1 MNAPQNQNRKW
12 FIFLLANLG
21 LALALGLLSVTA
33 GLGSRWEWW
42 NFRQGFKILTFGFYG
57 AIFSFF
63 LTLIVLIIGKSGT
76 FQQKLVWGIP
86 PLVLSLILIILPLS
100 WIRTAKQVPRIHDI
114 TTDTDTPPVFVAVL
128 PLRKG
133 ALNPADYGGKEVA
146 DKQKTGYPD
155 LRSERVSLDA
165 DQTFQRALQTA
176 KEMGWK
182 IVADDPSQ
190 RRIEATDTT
199 FWFGFKD
206 DIVIR
211 VLPEDGSSRLD
222 IRSLSRVGLSDVGT
236 NAKRIRKFLSRFRK
250 SVSSS

>member
-1 MNAPQNQNRKW
+1 LLQANFGLAAGLV
-12 FIFLLANLG
+12 LLA
-21 LALALGLLSVTA
+21 VVA

-42 NFRQGFKILTFGFYG
+42 NFRQGFKIWSFTFYG
-57 AIFSFF
+57 AIFALV
-63 LTLIVLIIGKSGT
+63 LTLVVLFIGKTGT
-76 FQQKLVWGIP
+76 FQQKLAWGFP

-100 WIRTAKQVPRIHDI
+100 WMRIAKQVPRIHDL
-114 TTDTDTPPVFVAVL
+114 TTDTDNPPPFVAVI
-128 PLRKG
+128 PLRKD

-155 LRSERVSLDA
+155 LRSERVRLDA

-182 IVADDPSQ
+182 IVEADPSQ

-211 VLPEDGSSRLD
+211 VLPEAGSSRLD
-222 IRSLSRVGLSDVGT
+222 IRSLSRVGMSDVGT
-236 NAKRIRKFLSRFRK
+236 NAKRIRKFLSRFRNAI
-250 SVSSS
+250 SSR